1 MLDPIN
7 DQCPVARALLVLGDR
22 WALMILRDAFDG
34 LRRFSELQKSLGLA
48 KNILSSRLKLL
59 VETGLLT
66 LQPASDGSAYKEY
79 ALTDKGRAV
88 FPIVIGLRQWG
99 EQFLFEA
106 GETRSQLLDSAHG
119 QPLQTLQVQAGDGR
133 VVGPDDYLR
142 QVVRHG
148 VKPGRGSS

>member
-79 ALTDKGRAV
+79 VLTDKGRAV

-119 QPLQTLQVQAGDGR
+119 QPLQTLQVQARDGR
-133 VVGPDDYLR
+133 VVGPDDCLR
-142 QVVRHG
+142 RVVRHG
-148 VKPGRGSS
+148 VKPGRG

>member
-79 ALTDKGRAV
+79 VLTDKGRAV

-119 QPLQTLQVQAGDGR
+119 QPLQTLQVQARDGR
-133 VVGPDDYLR
+133 VMGPDDCLR
-142 QVVRHG
+142 RVVRHG
-148 VKPGRGSS
+148 VRPGRG

>member
-119 QPLQTLQVQAGDGR
+119 QPLQTLQVQARDGR
-133 VVGPDDYLR
+133 VVGPDDCLR

-148 VKPGRGSS
+148 VKPGRRSS

>member
-7 DQCPVARALLVLGDR
+7 NQCPVARALLVLGDR

-119 QPLQTLQVQAGDGR
+119 QPLQTLQVQARDGR
-133 VVGPDDYLR
+133 VVGPDDCLR
-142 QVVRHG
+142 RVVRHG
-148 VKPGRGSS
+148 VKPGRG

>member
-79 ALTDKGRAV
+79 VLTDKGRAV

-99 EQFLFEA
+99 EQFLFET

-119 QPLQTLQVQAGDGR
+119 QPLQTLQVQARDGR
-133 VVGPDDYLR
+133 VVGPDDCLR
-142 QVVRHG
+142 RVVRHG
-148 VKPGRGSS
+148 VKPGRG

>member
-7 DQCPVARALLVLGDR
+7 EQCPVARALLVLGDR

-59 VETGLLT
+59 VETGLLA

-79 ALTDKGRAV
+79 VLTDKGRAV

-119 QPLQTLQVQAGDGR
+119 QPLQSLQVQARDGR
-133 VVGPDDYLR
+133 VVGSDDCLR
-142 QVVRHG
+142 RVVRHG
-148 VKPGRGSS
+148 VRPGRG

>member
-106 GETRSQLLDSAHG
+106 GETRSQLLDSAHS

-133 VVGPDDYLR
+133 VVGPDDCLR